1 MLKVNIVSHTINP
14 DDTVAKAGK
23 LCYSPIGI
31 DDMVLKE
38 GEAEKFVGMLANMHH
53 ESPLEH
59 ANFTVA
65 IEGISRIT
73 EVQLVRHRLSTYSIQ
88 SGRYVKRYA
97 PEFIVPPSIQDND
110 LARQEYDKVCLA
122 SRDAYN
128 NIFLFLMLEKMGFS
142 NDQLN
147 CLAKD
152 IGHREIMEWA
162 TEKIAD
168 FNYDNK
174 KLYSK
179 YEKECA
185 EDARYAHL
193 QSLGTKAVVTMNA
206 RNWLHFFEKRLCNR
220 AQWEI
225 RNLAEVI
232 LRELKE
238 IAPCLFK
245 YAGPGCAIGNCP
257 EGSMS
262 CGSPKKLLL

>member
-38 GEAEKFVGMLANMHH
+38 GEAEKFVSMLAKMHH

-59 ANFTVA
+59 ASFTFA
-65 IEGISRIT
+65 IEGVSRIT
-73 EVQLVRHRLSTYSIQ
+73 EVQLMRHRIASPSVQ
-88 SGRYVKRYA
+88 SGRYVKRNS
-97 PEFIVPPSIQDND
+97 PEFITPPSIEQSTI
-110 LARQEYDKVCLA
+110 ATIEYDKIKEY
-122 SRDAYN
+122 SMMAYN
-128 NIFLFLMLEKMGFS
+128 KIFLCLMLDKMGY
-142 NDQLN
+142 DDEYV
-147 CLAKD
+147 AE
-152 IGHREIMEWA
+152 RERELGSIEFYQWA
-162 TEKIAD
+162 TEQIAD
-168 FNYDNK
+168 FNDMNK

-179 YEKECA
+179 YEKEA
-185 EDARYAHL
+185 MEDARYAHL
-193 QSLGTKAVVTMNA
+193 QSLSTKIAITMNA
-206 RNWLHFFEKRLCNR
+206 RSLLNFFQKRLCNR

-225 RNLAEVI
+225 RNLAEVM
-232 LRELKE
+232 LEEVQE
-238 IAPCLFK
+238 IAPHIFK